1 VICLFYATLEVR
13 AKKEKLIWMIGTH
26 RFEATFKDLAVV
38 VGLSYHKMKWGKLV
52 ADLPM
57 LLANELPELHY

>member
-1 VICLFYATLEVR
+1 MLMT
-13 AKKEKLIWMIGTH
+13 GTH

>member
-1 VICLFYATLEVR
+1 
-13 AKKEKLIWMIGTH
+13 MIGTH
-26 RFEATFKDLAVV
+26 RFEATFKDLAAV
-38 VGLSYHKMKWGKLV
+38 VGLSYRKMKRGKLV